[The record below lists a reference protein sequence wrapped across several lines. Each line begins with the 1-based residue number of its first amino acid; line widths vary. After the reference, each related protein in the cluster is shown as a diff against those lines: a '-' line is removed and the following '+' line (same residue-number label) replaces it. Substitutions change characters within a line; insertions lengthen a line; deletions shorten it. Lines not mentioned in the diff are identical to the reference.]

1 MSKNRK
7 VQSMKNRAY
16 KRIPANLTV
25 NFHYDNAIYSG
36 TIMNYSD
43 NDMFIKMEMPCQLS
57 STQKRFE
64 VRISVK
70 DKILLAIARIK
81 RMEVTGKQF
90 NGIGVELEYPIE
102 LEKLLEN

>member
-7 VQSMKNRAY
+7 VPSMKNRAY

-43 NDMFIKMEMPCQLS
+43 NDMFIKMEMPCRVN
-57 STQKRFE
+57 TAQKQFE

-81 RMEVTGKQF
+81 RMEVTGKLF

-102 LEKLLEN
+102 LEKLIDK

>member
-1 MSKNRK
+1 MT
-7 VQSMKNRAY
+7 NRAY

-36 TIMNYSD
+36 TIMNYSG
-43 NDMFIKMEMPCQLS
+43 NDMFIKMEIPCHLS

-70 DKILLAIARIK
+70 DKILLAIARVK
-81 RMEVTGKQF
+81 RMEMIGKEF

-102 LEKLLEN
+102 LEKLIDN